1 MTSFQRFCF
10 VCVLTMLTVSSDTQ
24 AQERPL
30 PQTAPL
36 VPRQWILTLQGSA
49 TKGFDDFPDTR
60 FSGGGAFLL
69 KRHLLDIR
77 SGRMGSLYAQAGI
90 GFYDMQFKTSAAM
103 FQVFDTSRIELHE
116 TNRSFVMP
124 LSLSAHW
131 RGNIGSRSQIF
142 LGAGLEA
149 LYFSPMNPNG
159 DALERPQE
167 KYGKWTLGIPFSV
180 ELEYLLSDDLA
191 LNLHGT
197 MHQSF
202 TDYLDG
208 FSSGG
213 WNDALF
219 VFGIGISYSFPPAD
233 RDRDYDGL
241 LDRDEIHVYRT
252 NPDNSD
258 TDGDGL
264 NDGEEVALGT
274 SPLRSDTDGDGL
286 SDGDEVRVYGTDPLR
301 KDTDSDGLTDMEEIR
316 LGTSP
321 TRADTDNDGLPDGV
335 ELARGTDPLNRDTD
349 GDGLPDGLEI
359 VSSPL
364 LRDTDSDGL
373 DDALESAYGLRA
385 HDSDFDADGIP
396 DYIEIQIG
404 TDPKKPDT
412 DNDGATDYAEY
423 YGLMTDPRNPD
434 TDGDGILDGYDP
446 TPLGSSGVNPVQR
459 VYWTLSEVFLP
470 GQTVDETSK
479 SFLLLLHLIRSAPRQ
494 QVAELEIEVL
504 GRDMSEARE
513 RLDQLRR
520 FLRRLTNGW
529 DIPVMTF
536 LEDIESRGLL
546 DVRIRYIWNRSLGK

>member
-1 MTSFQRFCF
+1 MTRLQHIFYSCAFFLLAF
-10 VCVLTMLTVSSDTQ
+10 VAGVT
-24 AQERPL
+24 AQERPV
-30 PQTAPL
+30 PQTSPL

-69 KRHLLDIR
+69 KRHLLDI
-77 SGRMGSLYAQAGI
+77 SGGRRGLLYAQAGL
-90 GFYDMQFKTSAAM
+90 GFYDMQFKTSADM
-103 FQVFDTSRIELHE
+103 YRVFDTSRLEMHE
-116 TNRSFVMP
+116 TNRSFIMP
-124 LSLSAHW
+124 LSFSAHW
-131 RGNIGSRSQIF
+131 RGTIGPRSQVF

-167 KYGKWTLGIPFSV
+167 KYGKWTLGIPLSV

-208 FSSGG
+208 FSQGG
-213 WNDALF
+213 WSDALL
-219 VFGIGISYSFPPAD
+219 VFGIGVSYSFPPAD

-264 NDGEEVALGT
+264 NDGEEVVLGT
-274 SPLRSDTDGDGL
+274 SPLRADTDGDGL
-286 SDGDEVRVYGTDPLR
+286 NDGDEVRVYGTEPLR
-301 KDTDSDGLTDMEEIR
+301 KDSDGDGLTDMEEIR
-316 LGTSP
+316 LGSSP
-321 TRADTDNDGLPDGV
+321 TRADTDNDGLPDAV
-335 ELARGTDPLNRDTD
+335 ELARGTDPLSRDTD
-349 GDGLPDGLEI
+349 GDGLPDGLEV

-373 DDALESAYGLRA
+373 DDALESAHSLRP

-396 DYIEIQIG
+396 DFLEIQIG

-423 YGLMTDPRNPD
+423 YGLMTDPRTPD

-446 TPLGSSGVNPVQR
+446 SPLGSSGVNPVQR

-494 QVAELEIEVL
+494 QVSELEIEVL
-504 GRDMSEARE
+504 GRDMTEARE
-513 RLDQLRR
+513 RLDQLRT

-529 DIPVMTF
+529 DIPSMTF
-536 LEDIESRGLL
+536 IEDVESRGLL